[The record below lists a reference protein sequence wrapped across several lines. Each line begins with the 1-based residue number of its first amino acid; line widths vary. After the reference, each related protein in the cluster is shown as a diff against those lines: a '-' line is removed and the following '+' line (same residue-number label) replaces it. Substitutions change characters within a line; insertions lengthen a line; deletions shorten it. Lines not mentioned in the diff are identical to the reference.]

1 MEKGILTSAER
12 DFYLQRPTR
21 QTETSAEAR
30 SMLPAPAGMLEVTK
44 PGKWPKISLR
54 TPRMVFLP
62 ATQRSLSVQKGI
74 RLTHHASTRSI
85 PGDGSVVSSNVMREL
100 NQ

>member
-54 TPRMVFLP
+54 IPEWCSCPL
-62 ATQRSLSVQKGI
+62 LSAAFGPEGYP
-74 RLTHHASTRSI
+74 LDS
-85 PGDGSVVSSNVMREL
+85 PCL
-100 NQ
+100 NP